1 MVKFFYFLGNPCLE
15 EGNHKIFFSED
26 DIDAMFKT
34 ADSDKDDLINYEEF
48 YKMIIPSK
56 PTVTVR
62 PSRAEF
68 IEYYKKF

>member
-1 MVKFFYFLGNPCLE
+1 MRGGESQN
-15 EGNHKIFFSED
+15 IFSED
-26 DIDAMFKT
+26 DIEAMFKT

-68 IEYYKKF
+68 IEYYKKV

>member
-1 MVKFFYFLGNPCLE
+1 MVKVRNFPRPK
-15 EGNHKIFFSED
+15 GNHKSFLSED

-34 ADSDKDDLINYEEF
+34 ADSNQDDLISYEEF

-56 PTVTVR
+56 PTVPVR

-68 IEYYKKF
+68 IEYYKKS

>member
-1 MVKFFYFLGNPCLE
+1 M
-15 EGNHKIFFSED
+15 GNHKSFLSED

-34 ADSDKDDLINYEEF
+34 ADSNQDDLISYEEF

-56 PTVTVR
+56 PTVPVR

-68 IEYYKKF
+68 IEYYKKS

>member
-1 MVKFFYFLGNPCLE
+1 MVKVRKFPRAV
-15 EGNHKIFFSED
+15 GNHKSFLSED

-34 ADSDKDDLINYEEF
+34 ADSNQDDLISYEEF

-56 PTVTVR
+56 PTVPVR

-68 IEYYKKF
+68 IEYYKKS

>member
-1 MVKFFYFLGNPCLE
+1 MFGKSLQFFPTKGESQIIL
-15 EGNHKIFFSED
+15 SED

-34 ADSDKDDLINYEEF
+34 ADSNQDDLISYEEF

-56 PTVTVR
+56 PTVPVR

-68 IEYYKKF
+68 IEYYKKS